1 MKEFIEKLI
10 ERLEEVYQT
19 QEQEYTK
26 FFDREGMNCIFDR
39 ADIECAR
46 VSGMRKMLEIAKEF
60 KNEYYAN
67 TPQKSAGGWIPVTER
82 LPKYDTESEYY
93 EEVIVTLNNGIVTTG
108 YYRNLDEEWW
118 VQGRSMKCLKNS
130 VYSVVAW
137 QPFPK
142 SYIPRGQWKD
152 AVMNHFTKIE

>member
-10 ERLEEVYQT
+10 NRLEEYRYNT
-19 QEQEYTK
+19 GESIINLGERKAIYKISNIIDELAEEYS
-26 FFDREGMNCIFDR
+26 E
-39 ADIECAR
+39 
-46 VSGMRKMLEIAKEF
+46 
-60 KNEYYAN
+60 N

-82 LPKYDTESEYY
+82 LPKYDAESEYY

-130 VYSVVAW
+130 VYNVVAW

>member
-10 ERLEEVYQT
+10 DRLEEVIQDVSESQGSYEVGSDMSIT
-19 QEQEYTK
+19 CSHIIGTLRDVKNRIIPKLAEEY
-26 FFDREGMNCIFDR
+26 
-39 ADIECAR
+39 
-46 VSGMRKMLEIAKEF
+46 S
-60 KNEYYAN
+60 AN
-67 TPQKSAGGWIPVTER
+67 TPQKSTGGWIPVTER
-82 LPKYDTESEYY
+82 LPKYDAESEYY

>member
-1 MKEFIEKLI
+1 MKEFIEKLVGM
-10 ERLEEVYQT
+10 LEEEKKKAQCEGSLSFAMGFKVAIKIVKKLA
-19 QEQEYTK
+19 EEY
-26 FFDREGMNCIFDR
+26 
-39 ADIECAR
+39 
-46 VSGMRKMLEIAKEF
+46 S
-60 KNEYYAN
+60 AN

-82 LPKYDTESEYY
+82 LPKYDAESEYY

>member
-1 MKEFIEKLI
+1 MKKFVEKLI
-10 ERLEEVYQT
+10 ERLEEKTFT
-19 QEQEYTK
+19 QMVKVQIEDIVFPPAYTYESCEVVTLDDVKSITIELSEEY
-26 FFDREGMNCIFDR
+26 
-39 ADIECAR
+39 
-46 VSGMRKMLEIAKEF
+46 S
-60 KNEYYAN
+60 AN
-67 TPQKSAGGWIPVTER
+67 TPQKSAGDWIPVTER
-82 LPKYDTESEYY
+82 LPKYDAESEYY

>member
-10 ERLEEVYQT
+10 SRLEEVTYDMEICE
-19 QEQEYTK
+19 EQFDMNSPYFMDVDYKMVKFDDAKTIINELAEEY
-26 FFDREGMNCIFDR
+26 
-39 ADIECAR
+39 
-46 VSGMRKMLEIAKEF
+46 S
-60 KNEYYAN
+60 AN

-82 LPKYDTESEYY
+82 LPKYDAESEYY

>member
-1 MKEFIEKLI
+1 MKEFIEKLVS
-10 ERLEEVYQT
+10 RLEELIDRYEKQSLAYNDINKIYEFVGREQT
-19 QEQEYTK
+19 A
-26 FFDREGMNCIFDR
+26 GLI
-39 ADIECAR
+39 
-46 VSGMRKMLEIAKEF
+46 LEIV
-60 KNEYYAN
+60 NELAEEYSAN

-82 LPKYDTESEYY
+82 LPKYDAESEYY

>member
-1 MKEFIEKLI
+1 MKEFVEKLI
-10 ERLEEVYQT
+10 ERLEEKTFT
-19 QEQEYTK
+19 QMVKVKIEDIVFPTAYTYERCEVVTLDDVKAITIELSEEY
-26 FFDREGMNCIFDR
+26 
-39 ADIECAR
+39 
-46 VSGMRKMLEIAKEF
+46 S
-60 KNEYYAN
+60 AN
-67 TPQKSAGGWIPVTER
+67 TPQKSAGGWIPVTDR

-118 VQGRSMKCLKNS
+118 VEGRSMKCLKNS